1 MTENVQAKRAM
12 MLQDGEG
19 AVVCTFVAIPVI
31 WTGLAV
37 PMLYC
42 DICVRSFSFALGAAA
57 LVGLSA
63 GLVREI
69 VLGRS
74 AR

>member
-1 MTENVQAKRAM
+1 MTENVQARRAM
-12 MLQDGEG
+12 ILQDGEG

-42 DICVRSFSFALGAAA
+42 DICMRSFSLALGAAA
-57 LVGLSA
+57 LVGLGAS
-63 GLVREI
+63 LVRELVI
-69 VLGRS
+69 GRWG
-74 AR
+74 R

>member
-12 MLQDGEG
+12 ILQDGEG

-31 WTGLAV
+31 WTALVV
-37 PMLYC
+37 PMLNC
-42 DICVRSFSFALGAAA
+42 EICMRSLSLALGAAA

-63 GLVREI
+63 GLVREL